1 MPMVAHVHAFR
12 QDLTP
17 EGEPPA
23 KDAPDGAAKP
33 RRFGGLHFDQ
43 GLEREYRLHM
53 RADQRTSTLVC
64 LITGLTIWLTFIGL
78 DLARLDGLAELA
90 AGRLDVGLAIALR
103 LATLSVI
110 LTLIY
115 LLASSRLARAYHRLS
130 MLALALIG
138 TTCAFIANMFK
149 QRGLPQADI
158 AQLVIIAAVFL
169 PIGLTFMQSLGV
181 ALFIAAFTAV
191 LGFVMLEPAQLL
203 EHARLSV
210 LLFFAVFVSAVGAF
224 LRERDQRDQFLLR
237 RILQSR
243 AMSDALTGIANRR
256 GFEEHVAGALPQAR
270 RERVPVVFAVLDID
284 HFKRYNDCYGH
295 QAGDVA
301 LALIARTIDGAL
313 RPPMDMVGR
322 LGGEEFGLLL
332 YDTAPEEAQERL
344 ERIALAIAGL
354 RIEHAASPTAL
365 HVTVSMGAVA
375 FDGRETA
382 AELYRRADA
391 ALYASK
397 TSGRNR
403 VELASQGA
411 GREAG
416 SADTRLAG

>member
-1 MPMVAHVHAFR
+1 MPER
-12 QDLTP
+12 
-17 EGEPPA
+17 EPPA
-23 KDAPDGAAKP
+23 KDAPDGVAKP
-33 RRFGGLHFDQ
+33 RRFGGLNFDRT
-43 GLEREYRLHM
+43 LEHEYRLHM

-64 LITGLTIWLTFIGL
+64 LITGLAIWLTFIGL
-78 DLARLDGLAELA
+78 DLTRLDGLAELA

-103 LATLSVI
+103 LGTLSVI

-115 LLASSRLARAYHRLS
+115 VLASARLPRAYHRLS
-130 MLALALIG
+130 MLALTLIG

-169 PIGLTFMQSLGV
+169 PIGLTFLQSLGV
-181 ALFIAAFTAV
+181 ALFIAVFTAV
-191 LGFVMLEPAQLL
+191 LGFVMLEPAQLP
-203 EHARLSV
+203 EHGRLSV
-210 LLFFAVFVSAVGAF
+210 LLFCAVFVSAVGAF
-224 LRERDQRDQFLLR
+224 LRERAQRDQFLLR

-256 GFEEHVAGALPQAR
+256 GFEEHVAGALLQAR
-270 RERVPVVFAVLDID
+270 RERVPAVFAVLDVD
-284 HFKRYNDCYGH
+284 HFKRYNDHYGH
-295 QAGDVA
+295 QAGDIA
-301 LALIARTIDGAL
+301 LALIARAIDSGL
-313 RPPMDMVGR
+313 RPPMEMVGR

-332 YDTAPEEAQERL
+332 YGIAPEKAQERL

-354 RIEHAASPTAL
+354 RIEHAASPTARY
-365 HVTVSMGAVA
+365 VTVSMGAVA

-397 TSGRNR
+397 ASGRNR
-403 VELASQGA
+403 VELAREGD
-411 GREAG
+411 GREVENAG
-416 SADTRLAG
+416 TRLAG